1 MSFEM
6 FDNSEKP
13 IKVDEECKRM
23 FELLDGTNYA
33 VSTLKGGKIREQ
45 AKLQG
50 YKVTVTAHP
59 RDTTYI
65 VKLKRTRG
73 DT

>member
-1 MSFEM
+1 M

-33 VSTLKGGKIREQ
+33 VSTMTAVKIREQ

-50 YKVTVTAHP
+50 YKITCTAHP

-65 VKLKRTRG
+65 VRLKRSKS
-73 DT
+73 